1 MAAVVGVRNRLANF
15 TGMSRSFGIFLVG
28 LTISKFGDALY
39 MFALPWIA
47 YDLSGSA
54 VVMGTLYATEIIPI
68 LLFGALAGVFVD
80 RLDRRKLMITSDL
93 LRGLIV
99 AAIPLLAMTG
109 MLQVWHLFVVA
120 FFLSLIS
127 LMFDVA
133 TTIAIPELAG
143 KDLTRANAAHQL
155 IMQLGSMG
163 GPALAGLVIAA
174 FGGYGA
180 MWINALSFGATLIAV
195 MMLPAFKKV
204 SSGATAS
211 GVFAGMVQGFRWL
224 WGNAVI
230 KVLSLQAMIGNF
242 GFGMVSAVLMF
253 YLRNVLGLTSEVS
266 GLNYSMLGVGGAI
279 GSLAIVPLTR
289 KFRRGQLYPAMLLF
303 GMAGLLIMALV
314 RTWWAPGLGFGM
326 VSACNVA
333 WVVLST
339 SVRQENIPSDLMGR
353 VLSFT
358 RVLSTAAMPVGATLG
373 GLLVGRFD
381 PMVVFLIAAATKLAE
396 AMIARFSAMRAL

>member
-1 MAAVVGVRNRLANF
+1 MAAAALVRSRLSNF
-15 TGMSRSFGIFLVG
+15 TGLSRSFGIFLAG
-28 LTISKFGDALY
+28 LTISKLGDALY

-47 YDLSGSA
+47 YDLTGSA

-68 LLFGALAGVFVD
+68 LLFGALAGVIVD
-80 RLDRRKLMITSDL
+80 RLDKRKLMITADW
-93 LRGLIV
+93 LRAVIV
-99 AAIPLLAMTG
+99 AVIPLLGLFG

-120 FFLSLIS
+120 FALSLIS

-133 TTIAIPELAG
+133 TTIAIPELVG

-155 IMQLGSMG
+155 IMQLGSMA
-163 GPALAGLVIAA
+163 GPALAGVVIAGL
-174 FGGYGA
+174 GGYGA
-180 MWINALSFGATLIAV
+180 MWLNAVSFGGTLVALL
-195 MMLPAFKKV
+195 MLPPFKQS
-204 SSGATAS
+204 SSGVTAR
-211 GVFAGMVQGFRWL
+211 GVFAGMAEGFRWL

-242 GFGMVSAVLMF
+242 GFGMVSAVLMY
-253 YLRNVLGLTSEVS
+253 YLRDVLGLTAEIS
-266 GLNYSMLGVGGAI
+266 GLNYSMLGVGGII

-289 KFRRGQLYPAMLLF
+289 RFRRGQLYPGMLLF
-303 GMAGLLIMALV
+303 GMAGLLVMATL

-339 SVRQENIPSDLMGR
+339 SVRQEKIPADLMGR

-358 RVLSTAAMPVGATLG
+358 RVLSTAAMPIGATLG
-373 GLLVGRFD
+373 GMLVEQID
-381 PMVVFLIAAATKLAE
+381 PAFVFGIAAATKLVE
-396 AMIARFSAMRAL
+396 ALIARFSAMRAL

>member
-1 MAAVVGVRNRLANF
+1 MVAAVGVRKRLATF
-15 TGMSRSFGIFLVG
+15 TGLSRSFGIFLAG
-28 LTISKFGDALY
+28 LTISKLGDALY

-54 VVMGTLYATEIIPI
+54 VVMGALYATEIIPI

-80 RLDRRKLMITSDL
+80 RMDRRKLMIISDL

-99 AAIPLLAMTG
+99 TAIPILALLG

-120 FFLSLIS
+120 FSLALIS

-143 KDLTRANAAHQL
+143 NDLTRANAAHQL

-180 MWINALSFGATLIAV
+180 MWINALSFGATLVAIL
-195 MMLPAFKKV
+195 MLPAFKKV
-204 SSGATAS
+204 NSGATTS
-211 GVFAGMVQGFRWL
+211 GVFTGMVEGFRWL

-230 KVLSLQAMIGNF
+230 KVLSFQAMIGNF

-253 YLRNVLGLTSEVS
+253 YLRSVLGLTSEIS
-266 GLNYSMLGVGGAI
+266 GLNYSMLGVGGVI

-289 KFRRGQLYPAMLLF
+289 RFRRGQLYPAMLLL
-303 GMAGLLIMALV
+303 GMTGLLIMAMV

-373 GLLVGRFD
+373 GLLVERFD
-381 PMVVFLIAAATKLAE
+381 PMVVFLIAAGTKLAE